1 MRISLEPLDNFHRRF
16 FAVLADSAGIDE
28 LVAALRRIDEPPASV
43 TRKLAS
49 DRGRA
54 ALAIADL
61 YGKVGDSP
69 SARLASAWLSIA
81 ARSNDLARLI
91 LATRLRNDRQ
101 MMPSFAGMLTHKIGR
116 LLGEVENVKLAPL
129 ADDLRAVQAI
139 MSPEGDAATNR
150 HSASSSAAMPEAGTV
165 KSERPALFVH
175 AVTVLA
181 PGCIAT
187 SVGDRDLKEGLKSYK
202 LLEEPIELRAAPR
215 DWRDRLTSF
224 PWFAEVIDRIAR
236 QIAYAPDQPVRLSPI
251 LLVGPP
257 GIGKTAF
264 ARALGAAL
272 RLPFRGISFAAQSD
286 TRGLLG
292 TSRGWGSAHPSLV
305 VEELRRSRCANPLFF
320 IDEVEKGSTGSI
332 NGDPQ
337 LSLLNF
343 VERENA
349 RTFEDPYLQAP
360 VDLSH
365 VNWIAGANSLHG
377 LAQPLLSRFEVIEIQ
392 PPRETDWPVLQQSI
406 LAAIAAEFRIPQGAL
421 PRLSPEIDQQMRK
434 LLRRRRDLRS
444 VRRALERVVQLEFEG
459 RTLN

>member
-1 MRISLEPLDNFHRRF
+1 MRISLEPLDSFHRRF
-16 FAVLADSAGIDE
+16 FAVLADSVDIDE
-28 LVAALRRIDEPPASV
+28 LVAALRRIDEPPESA

-54 ALAIADL
+54 ALAIADH
-61 YGKVGDSP
+61 YAKISDAP

-81 ARSNDLARLI
+81 ARSNDMARLI
-91 LATRLRNDRQ
+91 LAARLRNDRHL
-101 MMPSFAGMLTHKIGR
+101 MPSFARILTYKINR
-116 LLGEVENVKLAPL
+116 LLGDVENVTLAPL
-129 ADDLRAVQAI
+129 ADDLRTTQAI
-139 MSPEGDAATNR
+139 LTPDGDTAATGRNT
-150 HSASSSAAMPEAGTV
+150 SAHATKPESGTGKAGQTTY
-165 KSERPALFVH
+165 KH

-187 SVGDRDLKEGLKSYK
+187 SVGDRDLKEGLKSFK
-202 LLEEPIELRAAPR
+202 ALEEPIELRAAPT
-215 DWRDRLTSF
+215 DWRDTVMSF

-236 QIAYAPDQPVRLSPI
+236 QIAYAPDQPVRLRPMLI
-251 LLVGPP
+251 VGPP

-320 IDEVEKGSTGSI
+320 VDEIEKGSAGSI

-337 LSLLNF
+337 MALLTF

-360 VDLSH
+360 VDLSY

-392 PPRETDWPVLQQSI
+392 PPRETDWPVLQTSM
-406 LAAIAAEFRIPQGAL
+406 LAAIAADFRLPQTAL

-434 LLRRRRDLRS
+434 LLRRRRDLRA
-444 VRRALERVVQLEFEG
+444 VRRALERVVQLELEG